1 MREREKINIGI
12 SEFMPEGYMSELSN
26 LSLVTSHTK
35 IRLQNI
41 SPPVKR
47 RLPTPFQ
54 FLRGDCLLAVTSN
67 RNCTIYDPLYCMRGP
82 E

>member
-1 MREREKINIGI
+1 
-12 SEFMPEGYMSELSN
+12 MPEGYTPELNN
-26 LSLVTSHTK
+26 LRLVTSHTK

-54 FLRGDCLLAVTSN
+54 FLRGDCLLTVMSN
-67 RNCTIYDPLYCMRGP
+67 RNYTTRESLHCMSGP